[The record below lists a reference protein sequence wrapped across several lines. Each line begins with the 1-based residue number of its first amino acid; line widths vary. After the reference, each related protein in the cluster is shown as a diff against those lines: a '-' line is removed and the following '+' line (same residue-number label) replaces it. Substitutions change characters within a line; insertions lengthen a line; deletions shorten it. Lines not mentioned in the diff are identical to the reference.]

1 VIPCEKCG
9 RHIRVADAS
18 CPFCA
23 SRPTLGS
30 AQRMFGAAM
39 TTFVLAACYG
49 SGVTDKGHSGSTTL
63 DTDTETDADTDSDTD
78 TDTTL
83 PHSAIPHT
91 GYSHSGTSTN

>member
-49 SGVTDKGHSGSTTL
+49 TGVTDKPGHSGTVPI
-63 DTDTETDADTDSDTD
+63 DTDTDTDSDTD

>member
-1 VIPCEKCG
+1 
-9 RHIRVADAS
+9 
-18 CPFCA
+18 
-23 SRPTLGS
+23 
-30 AQRMFGAAM
+30 MFGAAM